1 MMHIT
6 SVARFKRSV
15 LSSGTGLVIL
25 SLAIS
30 AFAAPDDKP
39 KTSGNTASQRVSSKA
54 KTKKV
59 RDGVAIKDG
68 VLIKKKRIKKRILVD
83 GKWVEI
89 PEGGGPTP
97 TPTPPPPPRQAT
109 GRRVKISAR
118 FVVTN
123 SEDGFYPTFPPKSDN
138 ELELNGSISMGG
150 QLAFS
155 WSKKAAVSGKEF
167 ASYALN
173 SVVLRYTDPNHRFFL
188 VKGNIRDRDGGLS
201 GKDGVWLASQNID
214 LIAIMQSNAEFVIK
228 GDGKSESAD
237 LYIRVTD
244 AGETF
249 N

>member
-1 MMHIT
+1 MMHTI
-6 SVARFKRSV
+6 SMARFKRRV
-15 LSSGTGLVIL
+15 FTHGTGLVL
-25 SLAIS
+25 LLAVS
-30 AFAAPDDKP
+30 AGSAPSD
-39 KTSGNTASQRVSSKA
+39 KA
-54 KTKKV
+54 KTRAKKV
-59 RDGVAIKDG
+59 SPKVKIDGLGSG
-68 VLIKKKRIKKRILVD
+68 VKLTPKRVKKRILVD

-89 PEGGGPTP
+89 PDGGGPAP

-109 GRRVKISAR
+109 GRRVKVSAR

-123 SEDGFYPTFPPKSDN
+123 SEDGYYATFPPKPDN
-138 ELELNGSISMGG
+138 ELELNGSISLGG

-167 ASYALN
+167 ASYSLN
-173 SVVLRYTDPNHRFFL
+173 SVVLRYSDPNHRFFL
-188 VKGNIRDRDGGLS
+188 VKGNIRDRDGDSS
-201 GKDGVWLASQNID
+201 GKDGIWLASQNID

>member
-1 MMHIT
+1 M
-6 SVARFKRSV
+6 ARFKRGA
-15 LSSGTGLVIL
+15 LAQGTGLLVL
-25 SLAIS
+25 SLAI
-30 AFAAPDDKP
+30 AALAAPDDKP
-39 KTSGNTASQRVSSKA
+39 KTSANTASKRVSPKA

-59 RDGVAIKDG
+59 RDAVGIKDG
-68 VLIKKKRIKKRILVD
+68 VLIKKPRLKKRILVD

-89 PEGGGPTP
+89 YDGSNSDPDPTP
-97 TPTPPPPPRQAT
+97 TPEPPRVAT

-123 SEDGFYPTFPPKSDN
+123 SEDGYYPTFPPKPDN

-167 ASYALN
+167 ASYTLN
-173 SVVLRYTDPNHRFFL
+173 SVVLRYSDPNHRFFL
-188 VKGNIRDRDGGLS
+188 VTGNIRDRDDKLS